1 MSNYTLH
8 DPFIK
13 EAEKLE
19 ERSKLQIKSKNYDS
33 AISSLLE
40 AKELYTRIG
49 LTGQIGI
56 VIKEIVRIK
65 NLKRSDP
72 TTTTTL
78 EVLEEK
84 EDLEINK
91 ESDVIESSEKN
102 GYNIL
107 DKARELTM
115 EEKYNEA
122 LKLFDQAYSIFK
134 KINYDFESKQILW
147 QINEIKEQLRWNQTG
162 KGLKNKVNI
171 KDIVSLAS
179 AEKRRKK
186 LQKQIESPKINHA
199 EKAPINPQVKKE
211 SMESKYPKLFQQ
223 RIKEQKKEQE
233 EKQFQGKILKDHDII
248 RKQNTED
255 RRERVRLLQEKKKRE
270 ETLLKEAEDLLA
282 DGNRALVNKD
292 YDNATSS
299 YQQAIKIFNQ
309 MGWLDQTR
317 TLQKELR
324 NIELYK
330 KEEQRKIEQNIL
342 IKKKDDREFQKRVD
356 SITSEK
362 QRYEEKKL
370 QQQVV
375 LPPMIR
381 NKLEKVDLAKS
392 KAEKEEEMGKF
403 ERVISRFQFILEV
416 YKSIPNDVID
426 LSNEISATE
435 QKLMELKEKK

>member
-1 MSNYTLH
+1 MH
-8 DPFIK
+8 DPLIK

-19 ERSKLQIKSKNYDS
+19 ERSKSQIRLKNYDS

-78 EVLEEK
+78 EVLEEIDDSEIK
-84 EDLEINK
+84 EDSEIT
-91 ESDVIESSEKN
+91 ECSEKN

-115 EEKYNEA
+115 EEKYNDA
-122 LKLFDQAYSIFK
+122 LKLFDQAYTLFT

-147 QINEIKEQLRWNQTG
+147 QINEIKEHLRWKQTG
-162 KGLKNKVNI
+162 KRLINKVNT
-171 KDIVSLAS
+171 KDIVTLAS
-179 AEKRRKK
+179 AERRRMK
-186 LQKQIESPKINHA
+186 LQKQIETPKISQT
-199 EKAPINPQVKKE
+199 EKSLIKPPIKKE
-211 SMESKYPKLFQQ
+211 TMETKYPKLFQQ
-223 RIKEQKKEQE
+223 RIKEQEKMQE
-233 EKQFQGKILKDHDII
+233 EKKFQGNILKHHDSV
-248 RKQNTED
+248 RKQQNED
-255 RRERVRLLQEKKKRE
+255 RRERVRLIQEKKKME
-270 ETLLKEAEDLLA
+270 EKLLKEAENLLA
-282 DGNRALVNKD
+282 DGNRALVSKD
-292 YDNATSS
+292 YDNASSS

-324 NIELYK
+324 NIEIYK
-330 KEEQRKIEQNIL
+330 NEEQRKIAQKIL
-342 IKKKDDREFQKRVD
+342 IKEKDDNEFQKRVD

-362 QRYEEKKL
+362 LRYEEKKL

-375 LPPMIR
+375 LPPMIKI
-381 NKLEKVDLAKS
+381 KLEKVNLAKI
-392 KAEKEEEMGKF
+392 KAEKEEKIGNF
-403 ERVISRFQFILEV
+403 ERVISRFQFILEEL
-416 YKSIPNDVID
+416 KSIPIDVID
-426 LSNEISATE
+426 LSSEISATE

>member
-1 MSNYTLH
+1 MH
-8 DPFIK
+8 DPLIK

-19 ERSKLQIKSKNYDS
+19 ERSKSQIRLKNYDS
-33 AISSLLE
+33 AISLLLE
-40 AKELYTRIG
+40 AKELYTKFGLIG
-49 LTGQIGI
+49 QVGI
-56 VIKEIVRIK
+56 VIREIVRIK
-65 NLKRSDP
+65 NLKRSNP

-84 EDLEINK
+84 EDLEI
-91 ESDVIESSEKN
+91 IESSEKK
-102 GYNIL
+102 GYDIL
-107 DKARELTM
+107 DKARELTL
-115 EEKYNEA
+115 EEKYKEA
-122 LKLFDQAYSIFK
+122 LKLFDQAYTIFNK
-134 KINYDFESKQILW
+134 LNYDFERKQILQ
-147 QINEIKEQLRWNQTG
+147 QINEIKEYLRWKQTG
-162 KGLKNKVNI
+162 KVLKSKVNI
-171 KDIVSLAS
+171 KDIVALAS
-179 AEKRRKK
+179 AERRRMK
-186 LQKQIESPKINHA
+186 LQKQIKSPKIIDT
-199 EKAPINPQVKKE
+199 EKSPISPQVKTE

-223 RIKEQKKEQE
+223 RIKEQEKEQE
-233 EKQFQGKILKDHDII
+233 EKQFQGNILKEHDSI
-248 RKQNTED
+248 RKQQTEE

-282 DGNRALVNKD
+282 DGNRALVSKD

-317 TLQKELR
+317 TLQKELK

-362 QRYEEKKL
+362 QRYEEKKM

-381 NKLEKVDLAKS
+381 NKLEKVKLAKS

-403 ERVISRFQFILEV
+403 DRVISRFQFILEE
-416 YKSIPNDVID
+416 YKSIPNDLID
-426 LSNEISATE
+426 LSSEISATE

>member
-1 MSNYTLH
+1 MH
-8 DPFIK
+8 DPLIK

-19 ERSKLQIKSKNYDS
+19 ERSKSQIRLKNYDS

-78 EVLEEK
+78 EVLEEIN
-84 EDLEINK
+84 DSEIT
-91 ESDVIESSEKN
+91 EYSEKN

-115 EEKYNEA
+115 EEKYNDA
-122 LKLFDQAYSIFK
+122 LKLFDQAYTLFT

-147 QINEIKEQLRWNQTG
+147 QINEIKEHLRWKQTG
-162 KGLKNKVNI
+162 KRLINKVNT
-171 KDIVSLAS
+171 KDIVTLAS
-179 AEKRRKK
+179 AERRRMK
-186 LQKQIESPKINHA
+186 LQKQIETPKISQT
-199 EKAPINPQVKKE
+199 EKSLIKPPIKKE
-211 SMESKYPKLFQQ
+211 TMETKYPKLFQQ
-223 RIKEQKKEQE
+223 RIKEQEKMQE
-233 EKQFQGKILKDHDII
+233 EKKFQGNILKHHDSV
-248 RKQNTED
+248 RKQQNED
-255 RRERVRLLQEKKKRE
+255 RRERVRLIQEKKKME
-270 ETLLKEAEDLLA
+270 EKLLKEAENLLA
-282 DGNRALVNKD
+282 DGNRALVSKD

-330 KEEQRKIEQNIL
+330 KEEQRKIEQKIL
-342 IKKKDDREFQKRVD
+342 IKKKDDHEFQKRVD

-362 QRYEEKKL
+362 QRYEEKKM

-381 NKLEKVDLAKS
+381 NKLEKVNLAKI

-403 ERVISRFQFILEV
+403 DRVISRFQFILEE
-416 YKSIPNDVID
+416 YKSIPNDLID
-426 LSNEISATE
+426 LSSEISATE

>member
-1 MSNYTLH
+1 LH
-8 DPFIK
+8 DPLIK

-19 ERSKLQIKSKNYDS
+19 ERSKSQIRLKNYDS

-78 EVLEEK
+78 EVLEEIDDSEIK
-84 EDLEINK
+84 EDSEIT
-91 ESDVIESSEKN
+91 ECSEKN

-115 EEKYNEA
+115 EEKYNDA
-122 LKLFDQAYSIFK
+122 LKLFDQAYTLFT

-147 QINEIKEQLRWNQTG
+147 QINEIKEHLRWKQTG
-162 KGLKNKVNI
+162 KRLINKVNT
-171 KDIVSLAS
+171 KDIVTLAS
-179 AEKRRKK
+179 AERRRMK
-186 LQKQIESPKINHA
+186 LQKQIETPKISQT
-199 EKAPINPQVKKE
+199 EKSLINPPIKKE
-211 SMESKYPKLFQQ
+211 TMETKYPKLFQQ
-223 RIKEQKKEQE
+223 RIKEQEKMQE
-233 EKQFQGKILKDHDII
+233 EKKFQGNILKHHDSV
-248 RKQNTED
+248 RKQQNED
-255 RRERVRLLQEKKKRE
+255 RRERVRLLQEKKKME
-270 ETLLKEAEDLLA
+270 ETLLKEAENLLA
-282 DGNRALVNKD
+282 DGNRALVSKD

-330 KEEQRKIEQNIL
+330 KEEQRKIEQKIL
-342 IKKKDDREFQKRVD
+342 IKKKDDHEFQKRVD

-362 QRYEEKKL
+362 QRYEEKKM

-381 NKLEKVDLAKS
+381 NKLEKVNLAKI

-403 ERVISRFQFILEV
+403 ERVISRFQFILEE

-426 LSNEISATE
+426 LSSEISATE

>member
-1 MSNYTLH
+1 LH
-8 DPFIK
+8 DPLIK

-19 ERSKLQIKSKNYDS
+19 ERSKSQIRLKNYDS

-78 EVLEEK
+78 EVLEEIDDSEIK
-84 EDLEINK
+84 EDSEIT
-91 ESDVIESSEKN
+91 EYSEKN

-115 EEKYNEA
+115 EEKYNDA
-122 LKLFDQAYSIFK
+122 LKLFDQAYTLFT

-147 QINEIKEQLRWNQTG
+147 QINEIKEHLRWKQTG
-162 KGLKNKVNI
+162 KRLINKVNT
-171 KDIVSLAS
+171 KDIVTLAS
-179 AEKRRKK
+179 AERRRMK
-186 LQKQIESPKINHA
+186 LQKQIETPKISQT
-199 EKAPINPQVKKE
+199 EKSLINPPIKKE
-211 SMESKYPKLFQQ
+211 TMETKYPKLFQQ
-223 RIKEQKKEQE
+223 RIKEQEKMQE
-233 EKQFQGKILKDHDII
+233 EKKFQGNILKHHDSV
-248 RKQNTED
+248 RKQQNED
-255 RRERVRLLQEKKKRE
+255 RRERVRLLQEKKKME
-270 ETLLKEAEDLLA
+270 ETLLKEAENLLA
-282 DGNRALVNKD
+282 DGNRALVSKD

-330 KEEQRKIEQNIL
+330 KEEQRKIEQKIL
-342 IKKKDDREFQKRVD
+342 IKKKDDHEFQKRVD

-362 QRYEEKKL
+362 QRYEEKKM

-381 NKLEKVDLAKS
+381 NKLEKVNLAKI

-403 ERVISRFQFILEV
+403 ERVISRFQFILEE

-426 LSNEISATE
+426 LSSEISATE

>member
-1 MSNYTLH
+1 MH
-8 DPFIK
+8 DPLIK

-19 ERSKLQIKSKNYDS
+19 ERSKSQIRLKNYDS
-33 AISSLLE
+33 AITSLLE
-40 AKELYTRIG
+40 AKELYTKLG
-49 LTGQIGI
+49 LTGQVGI

-65 NLKRSDP
+65 NLKRSNP

-78 EVLEEK
+78 EVLEEIDDSEIK
-84 EDLEINK
+84 EDSEIT
-91 ESDVIESSEKN
+91 EYSEKN

-115 EEKYNEA
+115 EEKYNDA
-122 LKLFDQAYSIFK
+122 LKLFDQAYSLFK
-134 KINYDFESKQILW
+134 KINYDFESNQTLL
-147 QINEIKEQLRWNQTG
+147 QINEIKEHLRWKQTG

-171 KDIVSLAS
+171 KDIVTLAS
-179 AEKRRKK
+179 AERRRMK
-186 LQKQIESPKINHA
+186 LQKQIESPKINRN
-199 EKAPINPQVKKE
+199 EKTPINPQVKRE
-211 SMESKYPKLFQQ
+211 SVESKYPKLFQQ
-223 RIKEQKKEQE
+223 RIIEQKREYE
-233 EKQFQGKILKDHDII
+233 EKKFQGNILKEHNSL
-248 RKQNTED
+248 RKQQTED
-255 RRERVRLLQEKKKRE
+255 RRERVRLLQEKKNWE
-270 ETLLKEAEDLLA
+270 EIHVKEAEALLA
-282 DGNRALVNKD
+282 DGNRALVSKD

-309 MGWLDQTR
+309 LGWLDQTR